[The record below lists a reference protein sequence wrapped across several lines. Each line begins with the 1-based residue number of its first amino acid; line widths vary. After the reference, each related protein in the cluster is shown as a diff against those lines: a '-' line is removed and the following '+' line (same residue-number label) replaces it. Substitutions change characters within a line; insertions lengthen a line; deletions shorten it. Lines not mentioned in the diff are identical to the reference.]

1 MEKYLDM
8 KSKINLSELQKVAGI
23 IKNDGIVLFPT
34 ETVYGIGANG
44 LSKKAVEKIYKAKGR
59 SIKNPINLLVSDIKM
74 IESVAKD
81 ITELE
86 YKLMDVFF
94 PGPFTIILK
103 KKDIVPNIVTAGGD
117 TVGVRMPSG
126 EIALK
131 LVQES
136 GVPIAAP
143 SANLSGS
150 LSGTNLNDIIGDFE
164 NKVDCIIDGGD
175 SKIGLESTIVKV
187 VDGVP
192 HILRPGAIT
201 DVQIKDVAGDVVLD
215 YLNKNEFLPSS
226 DMAHYNIKNRC
237 VLVKTDKG
245 QVDKVNAILEQY
257 DNAAVICCNENACK
271 YNSKVI
277 LNMGAK
283 DNLEA
288 VSRNIFR
295 LLREADRSNPDVIV
309 IEGIE
314 EKRSRQGYYG

>member
-1 MEKYLDM
+1 MQNYLDM
-8 KSKINLSELQKVAGI
+8 RHNPSYEKLQEVANI

-44 LSKKAVEKIYKAKGR
+44 LSKKAVEKVYKVKGR
-59 SIKNPINLLVSDIKM
+59 NIKNPINLLVSDIKM
-74 IESVAKD
+74 IENVAKD

-86 YKLMDVFF
+86 YRLMDAFF
-94 PGPFTIILK
+94 PGPLTIILK

-126 EIALK
+126 KIALK
-131 LVQES
+131 LVQKA

-143 SANLSGS
+143 SANLSGK
-150 LSGTNLNDIIGDFE
+150 LSGTNLHDIIGDFE
-164 NKVDCIIDGGD
+164 NKVDFIIDGGE

-187 VDGVP
+187 IDGVP

-237 VLVKTDKG
+237 VLVKADKG
-245 QVDKVNAILEQY
+245 QVDRVNAILKQC
-257 DNAAVICCNENACK
+257 DNAVVICCDENVDM

-277 LNMGAK
+277 LNMGPK
-283 DNLEA
+283 DNLEV

-295 LLREADRSNPDVIV
+295 LLREADNFSPDIIV
-309 IEGIE
+309 VEGVE
-314 EKRSRQGYYG
+314 EKRNR

>member
-8 KSKINLSELQKVAGI
+8 KSKVNLSELQKVAGI

-44 LSKKAVEKIYKAKGR
+44 LSKKAVEKVYKAKGR

-257 DNAAVICCNENACK
+257 DNAVVICCNENACK

-283 DNLEA
+283 DNLEV

>member
-1 MEKYLDM
+1 MERYLDM
-8 KSKINLSELQKVAGI
+8 KDEIIFDKLKEPASI

-44 LSKKAVEKIYKAKGR
+44 LSSTAVEKVYKAKGR
-59 SIKNPINLLVSDIKM
+59 STKNPINLLVSSKEM
-74 IESVAKD
+74 IESIAKD

-86 YKLMDVFF
+86 YKLMEAFF

-103 KKDIVPNIVTAGGD
+103 RKDIVPDIVTAGGD

-131 LVQES
+131 LVQEA

-143 SANLSGS
+143 SANLSGK
-150 LSGTNLNDIIGDFE
+150 LSGTNLNDIIEDFKD
-164 NKVDCIIDGGD
+164 KVDCIIDGGD

-201 DVQIKDVAGDVVLD
+201 DAQIEELAGDVVLD
-215 YLNKNEFLPSS
+215 YLSKADNKFLPSN
-226 DMAHYNIKNRC
+226 DMAHYKIRNRC
-237 VLVKTDKG
+237 ILIGAGNK
-245 QVDKVNAILEQY
+245 QVDDVKRILDEF
-257 DNAAVICCNENACK
+257 DNVVVVCCSENACK
-271 YNSKVI
+271 YNAKVV
-277 LNMGAK
+277 LTMG
-283 DNLEA
+283 DRDVLED

-295 LLREADRSNPDVIV
+295 LLREADRLDPDVIV
-309 IEGIE
+309 VEGVE
-314 EKRSRQGYYG
+314 EKRNR

>member
-44 LSKKAVEKIYKAKGR
+44 LSKKAVEKVYKAKGR

-143 SANLSGS
+143 SANLSGC

-237 VLVKTDKG
+237 VLVKADKG

-257 DNAAVICCNENACK
+257 NNAVVICCNENACK

-314 EKRSRQGYYG
+314 EKRPRQGYYG

>member
-1 MEKYLDM
+1 MERYLDM
-8 KSKINLSELQKVAGI
+8 KNKIIFDKLKEPASI

-44 LSKKAVEKIYKAKGR
+44 LSSEAVEKVYKAKGR
-59 SIKNPINLLVSDIKM
+59 STKNPINLLVSSKEM
-74 IESVAKD
+74 IESIAKD

-86 YKLMDVFF
+86 YKLMEAFF

-103 KKDIVPNIVTAGGD
+103 RKDIVPDIVTAGGD

-131 LVQES
+131 LVQEA

-143 SANLSGS
+143 SANLSGK
-150 LSGTNLNDIIGDFE
+150 LSGTNLNDIIEDFKD
-164 NKVDCIIDGGD
+164 KVDCIIDGGD

-201 DVQIKDVAGDVVLD
+201 DAQIEELAGDVVLD
-215 YLNKNEFLPSS
+215 YLSKADNKFLPSN
-226 DMAHYNIKNRC
+226 DMAHYKIRNRC
-237 VLVKTDKG
+237 ILIGAGNK
-245 QVDKVNAILEQY
+245 QVDDVKRILDEF
-257 DNAAVICCNENACK
+257 DNVVVVCCSENACK
-271 YNSKVI
+271 YNAKVV
-277 LNMGAK
+277 LTMG
-283 DNLEA
+283 DRDVLED

-295 LLREADRSNPDVIV
+295 LLREADRLDPDVIV
-309 IEGIE
+309 VEGVE
-314 EKRSRQGYYG
+314 EKRNR

>member
-8 KSKINLSELQKVAGI
+8 KSKVNLSELQKVAGI

-44 LSKKAVEKIYKAKGR
+44 LSKKAVEKVYKAKGR

-103 KKDIVPNIVTAGGD
+103 KKDVVPNIVTAGGD

-143 SANLSGS
+143 SANLSGC

-257 DNAAVICCNENACK
+257 DNAVVICCNENACK

-309 IEGIE
+309 VEGVE
-314 EKRSRQGYYG
+314 EKRPWKSNYG

>member
-44 LSKKAVEKIYKAKGR
+44 LSKKAVEKVYKAKGR

-103 KKDIVPNIVTAGGD
+103 KKDVVPNIVTAGGD

-257 DNAAVICCNENACK
+257 DNAVVICCNENACK

-283 DNLEA
+283 DNLEV

>member
-1 MEKYLDM
+1 MERYLDM
-8 KSKINLSELQKVAGI
+8 THNPSYEKLQEVANI

-44 LSKKAVEKIYKAKGR
+44 LSKKAVEKVYKVKGR
-59 SIKNPINLLVSDIKM
+59 NIKNPINLLVSDIKM
-74 IESVAKD
+74 IENVAKD

-86 YKLMDVFF
+86 YRLMDAFF
-94 PGPFTIILK
+94 PGPLTIILK

-126 EIALK
+126 KIALK
-131 LVQES
+131 LVQKA

-143 SANLSGS
+143 SANLSGK
-150 LSGTNLNDIIGDFE
+150 LSGTNLHDIIGDFE
-164 NKVDCIIDGGD
+164 NKVDFIIDGGE

-187 VDGVP
+187 IDGVP

-237 VLVKTDKG
+237 VLVKADKG
-245 QVDKVNAILEQY
+245 QVDRVNAILKQC
-257 DNAAVICCNENACK
+257 DNAVVICCDENVDM

-277 LNMGAK
+277 LNMGPK
-283 DNLEA
+283 DNLEV

-295 LLREADRSNPDVIV
+295 LLREADNFSPDIIV
-309 IEGIE
+309 VEGVE
-314 EKRSRQGYYG
+314 EKRNR

>member
-8 KSKINLSELQKVAGI
+8 KNEVKLNELQKVASI

-44 LSKKAVEKIYKAKGR
+44 LSTKAVERIYKAKGR
-59 SIKNPINLLVSDIKM
+59 STKNPINLLVSDIKM
-74 IESVAKD
+74 IKSVAKD

-86 YKLMDVFF
+86 YKLIETFF
-94 PGPFTIILK
+94 PGPLTIILK
-103 KKDIVPNIVTAGGD
+103 KKDIVPDIVTAGGD

-126 EIALK
+126 KIALK
-131 LVQES
+131 LVQEA

-150 LSGTNLNDIIGDFE
+150 LSGTNLNDIIGDFKD
-164 NKVDCIIDGGD
+164 KVDCIIDGGD

-201 DVQIKDVAGDVVLD
+201 DAQIEESAGDVVLD
-215 YLNKNEFLPSS
+215 YSNKQDNNLLPSN
-226 DMAHYNIKNRC
+226 DMAHYKIRNRC
-237 VLVKTDKG
+237 ILVGAGNK
-245 QVDKVNAILEQY
+245 QVDDVKRILDEF
-257 DNAAVICCNENACK
+257 DDVVVICCNENACK
-271 YNSKVI
+271 YNAKVV
-277 LNMGAK
+277 LNVGNK
-283 DNLEA
+283 GVLEE

-295 LLREADRSNPDVIV
+295 LLREADRLNPDVIV
-309 IEGIE
+309 VEGVE
-314 EKRSRQGYYG
+314 EKRNR

>member
-44 LSKKAVEKIYKAKGR
+44 LSKKAVEKVYKAKGR

-237 VLVKTDKG
+237 VLVKADKG

-257 DNAAVICCNENACK
+257 NNAVVICCNENACK

-283 DNLEA
+283 DNLEV

-295 LLREADRSNPDVIV
+295 LLREADRLNPDVIV